1 MSSQAA
7 FISVAIDF
15 FGKVK
20 NMVDFAFTEEQEL
33 FRKSVREWCE
43 KHIPLEKIR
52 EMDSR
57 GHIPHEILKS
67 MGDMGLLIMTAP
79 EEHGGTGADW
89 VTACIAAEELGYAD
103 VSIALPVLWLVESS
117 WGYMVDRYCS
127 ETVREAVIRKAIKGD
142 AFIGIG
148 STEAGGGSDVAA
160 FKSTAK
166 KQGNDW
172 ILNGEKTYISG
183 TEEAKKLG
191 GGYFVVAR
199 TSPAPQ
205 EASHRGMTGYYLPI
219 DAPGVEVNK
228 RFEDM
233 GRMAISTGG
242 FLMKNVKIPDSY
254 RIGDVDKGFYLTMEG
269 FDTARILIAA
279 VCVGAARRALDIGM
293 EYIKERKAFGR
304 PIAKFQGIQFE
315 LADDWAHLEALRSLA
330 YRTAWMMDKRY
341 KENKF
346 TPLEVT
352 RMIAACKLIA
362 PHFAFDV
369 YKRSMIWLG
378 AWGYTKECPLEMGLR
393 GIMSY
398 CVGAEGS
405 TNIQRIVIAR
415 EILGKD
421 YIAYK

>member
-1 MSSQAA
+1 
-7 FISVAIDF
+7 
-15 FGKVK
+15 
-20 NMVDFAFTEEQEL
+20 MVDFEFTEEQEL
-33 FRKSVREWCE
+33 LRKSVREWCE
-43 KHIPLEKIR
+43 KTIPLEKIR
-52 EMDSR
+52 EMDNK
-57 GHIPHEILKS
+57 GHIPHEILRS
-67 MGDMGLLIMTAP
+67 MGDMGLLLMTAP
-79 EEHGGTGADW
+79 EEHGGTGSDW

-103 VSIALPVLWLVESS
+103 ISIALPVLWLVESS
-117 WGYMVDRYCS
+117 WGFVVDKYCS
-127 ETVREAVIRKAIKGD
+127 EQVRDAVIRKAIKGD

-160 FKSTAK
+160 FKSTARRI
-166 KQGNDW
+166 GNDW

-191 GGYFVVAR
+191 GGYFVIAR
-199 TSPAPQ
+199 TSPAPP
-205 EASHRGMTGYYLPI
+205 ESSHRGMTGFYLPMN
-219 DAPGVEVNK
+219 APGVEINN

-242 FLMKNVKIPDSY
+242 FLMNDVKIPDSY
-254 RIGDVDKGFYLTMEG
+254 RIGEPEKGFYLTMEG

-279 VCVGAARRALDIGM
+279 VCVGVARRALDIGM
-293 EYIKERKAFGR
+293 DYIKERKAFGR
-304 PIAKFQGIQFE
+304 PIGKFQGIQFE

-346 TPLEVT
+346 TPLEVS
-352 RMIAACKLIA
+352 RMIAACKLLA
-362 PHFAFDV
+362 PHLAFDIF
-369 YKRSMIWLG
+369 KHAMIWLG

-405 TNIQRIVIAR
+405 TNIQRTVIAR
-415 EILGKD
+415 ELLGKE
-421 YIAYK
+421 YTAYK

>member
-1 MSSQAA
+1 
-7 FISVAIDF
+7 
-15 FGKVK
+15 
-20 NMVDFAFTEEQEL
+20 MVDFEFTEEQDL

-52 EMDSR
+52 EMDSQGR
-57 GHIPHEILKS
+57 IPHEILKS
-67 MGDMGLLIMTAP
+67 MGEMGLLVMTAP

-89 VTACIAAEELGYAD
+89 VTACVAAEELAYAD

-117 WGYMVDRYCS
+117 WGYVVDRYCS
-127 ETVREAVIRKAIKGD
+127 ETVRETVIRKAIKGD

-160 FKSTAK
+160 FKTTAR
-166 KQGNDW
+166 KQDGDW
-172 ILNGEKTYISG
+172 VLNGEKTYISG
-183 TEEAKKLG
+183 TEEAKTLG

-199 TSPAPQ
+199 TSPAPP
-205 EASHRGMTGYYLPI
+205 EASHRGMTGYYVPM
-219 DAPGVEVNK
+219 DAAGVEVNK

-242 FLMKNVKIPDSY
+242 FLMKNVRIPDSY
-254 RIGDVDKGFYLTMEG
+254 RIGEVGKGFYLTMEG
-269 FDTARILIAA
+269 FDAARILIAA

-293 EYIKERKAFGR
+293 EYMKERKVFGR
-304 PIAKFQGIQFE
+304 PIGKFQGIQFE
-315 LADDWAHLEALRSLA
+315 LADDWAHLEALRSLTF
-330 YRTAWMMDKRY
+330 RTAWMMDKRY
-341 KENKF
+341 KENKY
-346 TPLEVT
+346 TPLEVSK
-352 RMIAACKLIA
+352 MIAACKLIA

-369 YKRSMIWLG
+369 YKHAMIWLG

-398 CVGAEGS
+398 CVGAEGT
-405 TNIQRIVIAR
+405 TNIQRTVIAR
-415 EILGKD
+415 ELLGKD